1 MRHILD
7 TVQGD
12 LLEFDLVFEDETGQE
27 FQPVEG
33 DKYFFEVEIPNA
45 ENIDLEQTENHFRI
59 ERVNLIPGNYPFAAG
74 VIFANGD
81 RLTVLKK
88 QSNILR
94 VLEAVVEDDAE

>member
-12 LLEFDLVFEDETGQE
+12 LLEFDLVFEDSAGQA

-33 DKYFFEVEIPNA
+33 DNFFFEVEIPNA
-45 ENIDLEQTENHFRI
+45 ENLDIEQTENHFKI
-59 ERVNLIPGNYPFAAG
+59 QQIDLEPGNYPFAAG

>member
-12 LLEFDLVFEDETGQE
+12 LLEFDLIFEDTAGQE
-27 FQPVEG
+27 FQPAAG

-45 ENIDLEQTENHFRI
+45 ENIDLKQTENHFRI
-59 ERVNLIPGNYPFAAG
+59 ERVNLIPGKYPFAAG
-74 VIFANGD
+74 VIFASGD

-88 QSNILR
+88 QNNVLR
-94 VLEAVVEDDAE
+94 VLEAVTEDVTV